1 MITCALLNPH
11 TFSVTLFNSID
22 IYQHTYSHFRQ
33 LLTYHQSQIDGTHS
47 EGNGRLKRE
56 IKTTVRCG
64 KRASLSWLK
73 CMKRQRNCHI
83 RAQTN
88 NGLTNCNHL
97 NDGTAEPT
105 MTSTAK
111 SLATLHF
118 YSREVLVTAFPL
130 NFELWTNL
138 RFFVLH
144 FSNQPSSLSL
154 SHSAYYHQILT
165 CLCEA
170 LLPFS
175 KLALWS
181 ERAYTH
187 SKAVAGSSCWAHF
200 STDYVYSAASFVE
213 PSAKYQLATSDQPCV
228 SLKTLFHFY
237 LPKHFKTSL
246 LPVEGH
252 QYHF

>member
-1 MITCALLNPH
+1 MNRRWRVLLSLWPH
-11 TFSVTLFNSID
+11 YTAILEK
-22 IYQHTYSHFRQ
+22 Y
-33 LLTYHQSQIDGTHS
+33 
-47 EGNGRLKRE
+47 
-56 IKTTVRCG
+56 
-64 KRASLSWLK
+64 LS
-73 CMKRQRNCHI
+73 
-83 RAQTN
+83 
-88 NGLTNCNHL
+88 
-97 NDGTAEPT
+97 
-105 MTSTAK
+105 
-111 SLATLHF
+111 LHF
-118 YSREVLVTAFPL
+118 HSTL
-130 NFELWTNL
+130 NFEQIFASLFCTSQIS
-138 RFFVLH
+138 LH
-144 FSNQPSSLSL
+144 LSLSL